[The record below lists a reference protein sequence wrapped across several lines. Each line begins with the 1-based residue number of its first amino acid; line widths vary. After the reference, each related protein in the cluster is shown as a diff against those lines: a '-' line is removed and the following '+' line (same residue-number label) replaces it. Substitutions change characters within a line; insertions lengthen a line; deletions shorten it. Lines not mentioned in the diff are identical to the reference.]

1 MDACSRA
8 LHRSQAFTP
17 HPLPDQS
24 MAFGDAATAIFCGIS
39 PYIKRSIKVRLV
51 AGYFAGQ
58 AQTIIGETMIQ
69 MIFPFL
75 AWFKD
80 YDAGKF
86 KIDFLAGLTVAL
98 VLIPQSM
105 AYAQLAGLPAYYGL
119 YAAFL
124 PPMVAALFGSSR
136 QLATGPVAVVSLM
149 SAASLAPLATAG
161 SAQFIAYS
169 ITLAL
174 TVGIFQFSLGVLR
187 LGLVVNFLS
196 HPVVNGFTNAA
207 AIIIASSQ
215 FSKFFGVSVDSAT
228 HHYETM
234 VRVVQAAMDYT
245 HLPTLLYGI
254 CAVAV
259 MVVLKKINPR
269 IPNVLVAVAI
279 ATLISYFT
287 GYNNDAK
294 VDISAIHSPVL
305 AEKIA
310 EFNQAAL
317 ELDTLGAERTAL
329 GLQIDEEIK
338 RLPKGHAKS
347 VELIQMQSQA
357 ELLGLKI
364 SEAKEHCHVLRS
376 ELRLMKFAGA
386 KENDSLSLYPKN
398 AVPAGI
404 NTDGNTWRLKV
415 GNSPLKTTELLMMG
429 GGAVVGKIPEGL
441 PKFTIPEL
449 SLKSFMKLLPTAI
462 IISLLGFMEAIA
474 IAKAMAAKTGQKL
487 DPNQELIGQGLANI
501 FGSIGSSYSV
511 SGSFSRSAV
520 NLQAG
525 AVSGISSVVTS
536 VMVVIT
542 LLFFTPLLYHLPQ
555 AVLAA
560 VIMMAVIGLV
570 NVKGFIHSWK
580 AQWYDGAISILSF
593 LVTLYFAPHL
603 DKGIMV
609 GVGLSMVVFLYKS
622 MRPVVAR
629 LSMNEEN
636 VLKCAEHYR
645 LKGCRHISVVR
656 FDGALFFANASYL
669 DEQVAKFRTE
679 QPDIRYILLDARG
692 INDMDAS
699 GEEALEMLCK
709 RVRSAKIG
717 FAMCGVKGQV
727 LKVMERTGLIE
738 EIGKEHMYADSKAAV
753 AALIERIHNGTDLPK
768 AGCDNCPLTQYI
780 PANSN

>member
-1 MDACSRA
+1 M
-8 LHRSQAFTP
+8 
-17 HPLPDQS
+17 
-24 MAFGDAATAIFCGIS
+24 IF
-39 PYIKRSIKVRLV
+39 K
-51 AGYFAGQ
+51 
-58 AQTIIGETMIQ
+58 
-69 MIFPFL
+69 IFPFL
-75 AWFKD
+75 EWFEG
-80 YDAGKF
+80 YDLGKF
-86 KIDFLAGLTVAL
+86 KVDFLAGLTVAL

-149 SAASLAPLATAG
+149 SAASLEPLATAG
-161 SAQFIAYS
+161 SAEFIAYS
-169 ITLAL
+169 IVLAMV
-174 TVGIFQFSLGVLR
+174 VGIFQFSLGVLR

-215 FSKFFGVSVDSAT
+215 FSKFFGVYVDKAP

-234 VRVVQAAMDYT
+234 VRVAQAALDYT
-245 HLPTLLYGI
+245 HMPTLLYGVG
-254 CAVAV
+254 AVTI

-279 ATLISYFT
+279 TTVISYFT
-287 GYNNDAK
+287 CFSNDAS
-294 VDISAIHSPVL
+294 VDVAAIQQNGFT
-305 AEKIA
+305 EKLT
-310 EFNQAAL
+310 EFNHTVSEINKFGEERAA
-317 ELDTLGAERTAL
+317 TGIA
-329 GLQIDEEIK
+329 IDELLARDSGHGAAKPIELIELEGK
-338 RLPKGHAKS
+338 RDILTSRMEEAKNHAHPIRKDLRHLKFEAVQDGDKYTFYPKGA
-347 VELIQMQSQA
+347 I
-357 ELLGLKI
+357 
-364 SEAKEHCHVLRS
+364 
-376 ELRLMKFAGA
+376 
-386 KENDSLSLYPKN
+386 
-398 AVPAGI
+398 PAGI
-404 NTDGNTWRLKV
+404 ATDGGTWRLMVK
-415 GNSPLKTTELLMMG
+415 NSALDLASLKIMG
-429 GGAVVGKIPEGL
+429 GGAVVGTIPEGL
-441 PKFTIPEL
+441 PSFTMPQL
-449 SLKSFMKLLPTAI
+449 TVKSFLKLFPTAI

-487 DPNQELIGQGLANI
+487 DPNQELIGQGLANML
-501 FGSIGSSYSV
+501 GSIGSSYAI

-536 VMVVIT
+536 LMVVLT

-570 NVKGFIHSWK
+570 NVKGFAHAWK
-580 AQWYDGAISILSF
+580 AQWYDGAIAIFSF

-609 GVGLSMVVFLYKS
+609 GVALSMAVFLYKS
-622 MRPVVAR
+622 MRPVVAS
-629 LSMNEEN
+629 LSLNEDK
-636 VLKCAEHYR
+636 VLKSAEHYR

-679 QPDIRYILLDARG
+679 QPDLRYILLDAKG

-699 GEEALEMLCK
+699 GEEALAMIVERL
-709 RVRSAKIG
+709 RSAKLG
-717 FAMCGVKGQV
+717 FAMSGVKGQV
-727 LKVMERTGLIE
+727 MAVMERTHLLDR
-738 EIGKEHMYADSKAAV
+738 IGKENIYATTEDAV
-753 AALIERIHNGTDLPK
+753 AKIVGKVHENTDLPVE
-768 AGCDNCPLTQYI
+768 GCDNCPLTRYI
-780 PANSN
+780 PMSIS

>member
-1 MDACSRA
+1 MNI
-8 LHRSQAFTP
+8 L
-17 HPLPDQS
+17 LK
-24 MAFGDAATAIFCGIS
+24 I
-39 PYIKRSIKVRLV
+39 L
-51 AGYFAGQ
+51 
-58 AQTIIGETMIQ
+58 
-69 MIFPFL
+69 PFL
-75 AWFKD
+75 SWFKD
-80 YDAGKF
+80 YDGGKF
-86 KIDFLAGLTVAL
+86 KIDLLAGITVAL

-149 SAASLAPLATAG
+149 SAASLEPLATAG
-161 SAQFIAYS
+161 SAEFIAYS
-169 ITLAL
+169 IVLAL

-215 FSKFFGVSVDSAT
+215 FSKFFGVYVDKAP

-234 VRVVQAAMDYT
+234 VRVAQAAMDYT
-245 HLPTLLYGI
+245 HMPTLFYGLA
-254 CAVAV
+254 AVAI

-279 ATLISYFT
+279 TTVLSYFT
-287 GYNNDAK
+287 GFNNDAL
-294 VDISAIHSPVL
+294 VNISAVQEPLV
-305 AEKIA
+305 ATKVA
-310 EFNQAAL
+310 EFNHAVQ
-317 ELDTLGAERTAL
+317 EVNAL
-329 GLQIDEEIK
+329 GEERASTGILVDEAKASPAAGHGKSIDLIELESRVAILTSK
-338 RLPKGHAKS
+338 MDAKKHH
-347 VELIQMQSQA
+347 VEL
-357 ELLGLKI
+357 
-364 SEAKEHCHVLRS
+364 LRS
-376 ELRLMKFAGA
+376 ELRGMKFEAV
-386 KENDSLSLYPKN
+386 KEQDKYTFYPKN
-398 AVPAGI
+398 AIPAGV
-404 NTDGNTWRLKV
+404 TADGETWRLKV
-415 GNSPLKTTELLMMG
+415 GNEVIDAQKLKFMG

-441 PKFTIPEL
+441 PTFAIPEL
-449 SLKSFMKLLPTAI
+449 TTKSFFKLLPTAI

-474 IAKAMAAKTGQKL
+474 IAKAMAAQTGQKL

-536 VMVVIT
+536 IMVVIT

-593 LVTLYFAPHL
+593 MVTLYFAPHL

-609 GVGLSMVVFLYKS
+609 GVALSMTVFLYKS
-622 MRPVVAR
+622 MRPVVAS
-629 LSMNEEN
+629 LSLNEEK
-636 VLKCAEHYR
+636 VLKSADYYR

-669 DEQVAKFRTE
+669 DEQVAKFRTD
-679 QPDIRYILLDARG
+679 QPDLRYILLDARG

-699 GEEALEMLCK
+699 GEEALDMLCK
-709 RVRSAKIG
+709 RVRSAGLG
-717 FAMCGVKGQV
+717 FAMCGLKGQV
-727 LKVMERTGLIE
+727 INVMERTGLIDK
-738 EIGKEHMYADSKAAV
+738 IGKQHIYADSKAAV
-753 AALIERIHNGTDLPK
+753 TALIDQIHTGTDLPK
-768 AGCDNCPLTQYI
+768 AGCGNCPLTKYL
-780 PANSN
+780 PAET